1 MNPGLGRE
9 RESKKY
15 NHFNAPFLTCSSI
28 EAPLPLAP
36 PSPSLAPLEDDS
48 EGDFASEKK
57 RRGEEQ
63 K

>member
-28 EAPLPLAP
+28 EALLPLAP
-36 PSPSLAPLEDDS
+36 PSPSLAPLGDDS
-48 EGDFASEKK
+48 EDDFASEKK